1 MNWDAIGSVGELI
14 GAIAVV
20 ITLVF
25 LTVQLKQNTRSIRAS
40 TRSQHTEAVSNSL
53 ATLQNQNFASVMI
66 TGMNDPE
73 SLSAVDK
80 LRFGSYLLRLLRGW
94 EDAYFH
100 WRDGDYDE
108 GAWHSNRAFM
118 LDMLSISGV
127 NAYFNTRKG
136 WLDGRFVAYIEEEL
150 SHYETEIT
158 LEYIEE
164 VSDDTQQ

>member
-1 MNWDAIGSVGELI
+1 MNWDAIGSIGELI

-20 ITLVF
+20 ITLIF

-53 ATLQNQNFASVMI
+53 ATLQNQDFASVMI
-66 TGMNDPE
+66 TGFHDQE
-73 SLSAVDK
+73 SLSAADK
-80 LRFGSYLLRLLRGW
+80 LRFGSFLLRLLRGW

-108 GAWHSNRAFM
+108 GAWRSNRAFM

-127 NAYFNTRKG
+127 NDYFNTRKS

-150 SHYETEIT
+150 SHYESKIT

-164 VSDDTQQ
+164 VSDDA

>member
-1 MNWDAIGSVGELI
+1 MNWDAIGAVGELI

-25 LTVQLKQNTRSIRAS
+25 LTVQLKQNTKSIRAS
-40 TRSQHTEAVSNSL
+40 TRSRLTETVSNSL
-53 ATLQNQNFASVMI
+53 ATLQNQDFASVMI
-66 TGMNDPE
+66 IGMNDSK
-73 SLSAVDK
+73 SLSVVDR
-80 LRFGSYLLRLLRGW
+80 LRFGSFFLRLLRGW
-94 EDAYFH
+94 EDAYFQ

-127 NAYFNTRKG
+127 KDYFNTRKS
-136 WLDGRFVAYIEEEL
+136 WLDGRFLAYIEEEF
-150 SHYETEIT
+150 SHYESEIT

-164 VSDDTQQ
+164 VSDDA

>member
-1 MNWDAIGSVGELI
+1 MNWDAVGSIGELI
-14 GAIAVV
+14 GAVAVV
-20 ITLVF
+20 ITLIF

-40 TRSQHTEAVSNSL
+40 TRSQLTETVSNTL
-53 ATLQNQNFASVMI
+53 ATLQNQSFASVMI
-66 TGMNDPE
+66 TGFHDQE
-73 SLSAVDK
+73 SLSAEDK
-80 LRFGSYLLRLLRGW
+80 LRFGSFLLRLLRGW

-108 GAWHSNRAFM
+108 GAWRSNRAFM

-127 NAYFNTRKG
+127 NDYFNTRKS

-150 SHYETEIT
+150 SHYESGIT

-164 VSDDTQQ
+164 VSDDA